1 MKEFLLSLKHV
12 FNPKT
17 VFKWPVVL
25 KKKKKI
31 QKIGE
36 ESEQIEIEVE
46 SLSGADR

>member
-1 MKEFLLSLKHV
+1 MFLTRKQFLSDQWSLR
-12 FNPKT
+12 
-17 VFKWPVVL
+17 
-25 KKKKKI
+25 KKKKI

>member
-12 FNPKT
+12 FNPKR

-25 KKKKKI
+25 KKKKI